1 MELSDLKATRYDV
14 RDAIATITLH
24 RPERMNAWTGRMH
37 TEYRALLARAA
48 ADTAVRVI
56 VVTGSGRSFCVGA
69 DTQALEGHV
78 ARGTYDPG
86 VDDDLARPGYGV
98 RPEFDADFAYQFG
111 IPKPI
116 IAAINGPAAGVGL
129 VLACFCDLRF
139 AASGVKLTTSHGR
152 LGLPAE
158 YGLSWL
164 LPRLIGLTRAA
175 DILLSSRIVTSD
187 EAAGL
192 GLVNGVVPP
201 DQLMDTT
208 YDYARRLATEIAPSS
223 LAATKLQL
231 YDDFHRDVA
240 TSVRDAGDRLS
251 SMMQGADFAEGVAA
265 LTERR
270 PPRFPD
276 PPSPMDA

>member
-86 VDDDLARPGYGV
+86 VNDDLARPGYGV

-265 LTERR
+265 TSPKAW
-270 PPRFPD
+270 PP
-276 PPSPMDA
+276 